1 MKHIDIKVTGK
12 VQGVSFRAVT
22 KMVADQMGVRGIIR
36 NESDGSVFIEA
47 EGDEVS
53 LDVFL
58 EWCHDGPDRAV
69 VELVTVNP
77 GTVKNYQNFEVIKR

>member
-22 KMVADQMGVRGIIR
+22 KMVADQMGVRGMIR

-69 VELVTVNP
+69 VELVTVSP